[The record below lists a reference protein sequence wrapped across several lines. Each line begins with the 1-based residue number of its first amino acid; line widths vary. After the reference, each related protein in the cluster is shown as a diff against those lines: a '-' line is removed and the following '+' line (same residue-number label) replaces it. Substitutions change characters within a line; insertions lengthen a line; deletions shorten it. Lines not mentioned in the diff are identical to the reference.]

1 MATIKSLEDLLSLH
15 EGVRLKAYDDAT
27 GKTVMPGDT
36 VRGNVSIG
44 IGRNLIGNGISTREM
59 KALLKN
65 DIARARKRAERYKW
79 FSAMNPPRQAVIVS
93 LIFNMGNIDSFVR
106 MRAAIAVKDWETSA
120 VELLDSKYSRDVGD
134 RCLILSD
141 MLRSGK
147 WP

>member
-65 DIARARKRAERYKW
+65 DIARARKLAERYKW

>member
-27 GKTVMPGDT
+27 GKTVKPGDT
-36 VRGNVSIG
+36 VLGNVTIG
-44 IGRNLIGNGISTREM
+44 IGRNLIGNGITTREM

-65 DIARARKRAERYKW
+65 DIIRARKRAERYKW

-120 VELLDSKYSRDVGD
+120 MELLDSKYSRDVGD

>member
-27 GKTVMPGDT
+27 GKTVKPGDT
-36 VRGNVSIG
+36 VLGNVTIG
-44 IGRNLIGNGISTREM
+44 IGRNLIGNGITTREM

-65 DIARARKRAERYKW
+65 DIIRARKRAERYKW

-106 MRAAIAVKDWETSA
+106 MRTAIAVKDWETSA
-120 VELLDSKYSRDVGD
+120 MELLDSKYSRDVGD

>member
-1 MATIKSLEDLLSLH
+1 MAMIKSLEDLLSLH

-27 GKTVMPGDT
+27 GKTVLPGDT
-36 VRGNVSIG
+36 VKGNVTIG

-79 FSAMNPPRQAVIVS
+79 FSGMNQPRQAVIVS

-106 MRAAIAVKDWETSA
+106 MRRAIVFKDWETSA

>member
-27 GKTVMPGDT
+27 GKTVKPGDT
-36 VRGNVSIG
+36 VLGNVTIG
-44 IGRNLIGNGISTREM
+44 IGRNLIGNGITTREM

-65 DIARARKRAERYKW
+65 DIIRARKRAERYKW

-93 LIFNMGNIDSFVR
+93 LIFVR

-120 VELLDSKYSRDVGD
+120 MELLDSKYSRDVGD